1 MKRILVPTDFSKES
15 ENAIQT
21 AIPIAQAFNA
31 TIVLLHVLEV
41 SSLESFS
48 KEDSPA
54 SEAEVKDAVK
64 INVCLRDAQENFA
77 RSSTLHALDQLD
89 LSVEQ
94 FIRIGSP
101 IKQIEESIIKDKIDF
116 VIMGAKAP
124 VGLNDILLGTT
135 TDKLLRKVHCPV
147 LSINEVVP
155 AEAFTK
161 IVLPTSTYNQEQA
174 LVEVVKKFQ
183 QAFSS
188 KIYLVRIN
196 TPKLFMPDNESLAL
210 LETFALDN
218 NLNMYE
224 TYVYSHTEEED
235 GIREFAESVKGG
247 VIAVSTSAHTG
258 LWKIIQ
264 GSVTKELV
272 SHSKRPILTV
282 KMD

>member
-21 AIPIAQAFNA
+21 AMPIAQAFNA

-41 SSLESFS
+41 SSLESFC
-48 KEDSPA
+48 EEG
-54 SEAEVKDAVK
+54 SETSEEEVHDAVK
-64 INVCLRDAQENFA
+64 INECLKEAQENFD
-77 RSSTLHALDQLD
+77 RSSTLHGLDQLD
-89 LSVEQ
+89 LSIEQ
-94 FIRIGSP
+94 FIRIGNP
-101 IKQIEESIIKDKIDF
+101 IKQIEESIGKDNIDF

-124 VGLNDILLGTT
+124 VGLNDMLLGTT
-135 TDKLLRKVHCPV
+135 TDKLLRKVNCPV
-147 LSINEVVP
+147 LSVNEIVP

-161 IVLPTSTYNQEQA
+161 LVLPTTTIGKEHGLINI
-174 LVEVVKKFQ
+174 VKKLQ
-183 QAFSS
+183 QAFNS

-196 TPKLFMPDNESLAL
+196 TPKHFMPDNESLAL
-210 LETFALDN
+210 LEEFALEN

-224 TYVYSHTEEED
+224 TYVYSHTDEED

-247 VIAVSTSAHTG
+247 IIALSTSAHTG

-272 SHSKRPILTV
+272 NHSKRPVLTV